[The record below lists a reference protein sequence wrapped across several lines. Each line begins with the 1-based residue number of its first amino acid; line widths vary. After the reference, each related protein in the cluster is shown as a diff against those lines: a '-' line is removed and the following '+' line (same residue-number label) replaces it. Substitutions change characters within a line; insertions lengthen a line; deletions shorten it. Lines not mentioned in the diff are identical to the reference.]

1 MRPILICSLSVI
13 APLLASNVQAA
24 DEVDAAKLVGRWV
37 PAQIPE
43 RLAGDFA
50 RTFAKDGKYAFGSKL
65 NLKGTYKVEGTK
77 LTVKFDDVPGVPGE
91 TQVYTIKKLTDT
103 ELTLVAG
110 NQAETFKRAK

>member
-1 MRPILICSLSVI
+1 MRAALIIGLIVSALILTKELR
-13 APLLASNVQAA
+13 AA

-37 PAQIPE
+37 PAQVPE

-50 RTFAKDGKYAFGSKL
+50 RTFEKDGKYAFGGKL
-65 NLKGTYKVEGTK
+65 SLKGKYKVEGTK
-77 LTVKFDDVPGVPGE
+77 LTIKFDDVPGVPGE

-110 NQAETFKRAK
+110 KQAETFKRAK